1 MRWDRWQNYFGD
13 NRNGLIPTAGS
24 MVKIVYRVGGGLKG
38 NIVKNTLIKVNGTG
52 YDANGQPVAVT
63 MSQMKKLLRVA
74 KMKKLLLMLGS
85 GHRLLIPSKID

>member
-1 MRWDRWQNYFGD
+1 M
-13 NRNGLIPTAGS
+13 IPTAGS

-63 MSQMKKLLRVA
+63 VTK
-74 KMKKLLLMLGS
+74 
-85 GHRLLIPSKID
+85 